1 MENRYFMH
9 NTKNSLY
16 WWQTGVVY
24 QVYPRSF
31 KDTNQDGIGDLNG
44 VIEKLNYLKT
54 LGVQAIWLSPFYP
67 SPMIDFG
74 YDVADYCEVDPMF
87 GSLNDF
93 DHLVTES
100 HRRGLKIII
109 DWVPNHT
116 SSQHEWFKES
126 RISRENPKRGW
137 YIWRDPAPNSGPPN
151 NWGSVFG
158 GPAWT
163 LDTHSGQYYLH
174 QFVPEQPELN
184 WRNPELR
191 AAMYDTLRFWLRRG
205 VDGFRMDVIGMI
217 LKDEELRDN
226 PPNPDANPDAPANDL
241 FGRLL
246 STHNMDQDDV
256 HKIIR
261 EIRAVLDEFDDRCGI
276 GELWG
281 ELPRWVRYYG
291 EKGDELQLPFN
302 FRLMWEPW
310 QAEAMRRSVDALEA
324 ALPPFAWPNYVLGN
338 HDQPRL
344 ASRFGGQPQA
354 RLAAMMLLTLRGT
367 PTLYY
372 GDEIGM
378 ENGIIPPEKIQDPQ
392 GKNLGAERTRD
403 VTRTPMQWDD
413 SPFAGFSST
422 EPWLPVSADFKTRNV
437 KAQAADPLSMLN
449 LYRQLLNIRAAT
461 PALNG
466 GKYQALDIEAG
477 DCFVYR
483 RQVEGQTRIVALNF
497 SAESRQVT
505 IPGYRGGEIILST
518 FLDRNKTVT
527 LDSLALRPYEG
538 VILVPVE

>member
-44 VIEKLNYLKT
+44 VIEKLDYLKT

-174 QFVPEQPELN
+174 QFVPEQPRTARGHVRYIAFL
-184 WRNPELR
+184 
-191 AAMYDTLRFWLRRG
+191 AAARRG
-205 VDGFRMDVIGMI
+205 RFPHG
-217 LKDEELRDN
+217 RD
-226 PPNPDANPDAPANDL
+226 
-241 FGRLL
+241 R
-246 STHNMDQDDV
+246 
-256 HKIIR
+256 
-261 EIRAVLDEFDDRCGI
+261 
-276 GELWG
+276 
-281 ELPRWVRYYG
+281 
-291 EKGDELQLPFN
+291 
-302 FRLMWEPW
+302 
-310 QAEAMRRSVDALEA
+310 
-324 ALPPFAWPNYVLGN
+324 
-338 HDQPRL
+338 HDSQR
-344 ASRFGGQPQA
+344 
-354 RLAAMMLLTLRGT
+354 
-367 PTLYY
+367 
-372 GDEIGM
+372 
-378 ENGIIPPEKIQDPQ
+378 
-392 GKNLGAERTRD
+392 
-403 VTRTPMQWDD
+403 
-413 SPFAGFSST
+413 
-422 EPWLPVSADFKTRNV
+422 
-437 KAQAADPLSMLN
+437 
-449 LYRQLLNIRAAT
+449 
-461 PALNG
+461 
-466 GKYQALDIEAG
+466 
-477 DCFVYR
+477 
-483 RQVEGQTRIVALNF
+483 
-497 SAESRQVT
+497 
-505 IPGYRGGEIILST
+505 
-518 FLDRNKTVT
+518 
-527 LDSLALRPYEG
+527 
-538 VILVPVE
+538 